1 MPYFVLLDDALSG
14 RAKLYRQHRCSQFLT
29 ADRLDELDGL
39 LQSGWQRG
47 WHAVVFADYAFGL
60 PLLKLPQPAAAHLAL
75 HWFAESAELDAPEAW
90 LQSQYDAD
98 TPSGIS
104 TPQNDTA
111 EAHYLNT
118 IAAIQAA
125 IGRGETYQIN
135 YTTRLHLQSYGN
147 PVKLYQRL
155 RQPVPYGAL
164 AHLPDAAA
172 QAQWTLCFSPELFLD
187 IASDGLIKT
196 EPMKG
201 TAPVLGDGSDQARAT
216 ALQNDPKTAPKT
228 S

>member
-104 TPQNDTA
+104 T
-111 EAHYLNT
+111 
-118 IAAIQAA
+118 
-125 IGRGETYQIN
+125 RK
-135 YTTRLHLQSYGN
+135 TT
-147 PVKLYQRL
+147 P
-155 RQPVPYGAL
+155 
-164 AHLPDAAA
+164 
-172 QAQWTLCFSPELFLD
+172 
-187 IASDGLIKT
+187 
-196 EPMKG
+196 
-201 TAPVLGDGSDQARAT
+201 
-216 ALQNDPKTAPKT
+216 PKRTT
-228 S
+228 